1 MEDNFDNKLVVKSPN
16 GNDVSISVLD
26 IVDSLEF
33 NKSFMIYSLDG
44 DDSVYASILDETDT
58 TFALNAITDKNEW
71 DYINAYINKTISE
84 AGM

>member
-1 MEDNFDNKLVVKSPN
+1 MEEIFDNKITVKSPN

-33 NKSFMIYSLDG
+33 NKSFMIYSMDG
-44 DDSVYASILDETDT
+44 DEGVYASILDETDT
-58 TFALNAITDKNEW
+58 TFALNAITDKKEW
-71 DYINAYINKTISE
+71 DYINAYINKTINE